1 MIVKVFSND
10 KSIEIGKDNVSNI
23 EFLKHV
29 SGNIDIY
36 RLTNK
41 DGQTIGWEGFF
52 VGHYKVIKKVEAEQL
67 NIFNI
72 LEAK

>member
-1 MIVKVFSND
+1 M
-10 KSIEIGKDNVSNI
+10 
-23 EFLKHV
+23 

-41 DGQTIGWEGFF
+41 DDQTIGWEGFF
-52 VGHYKVIKKVEAEQL
+52 VGQYKVIKKVEAEQL